1 MKKGIAALTLLW
13 AGLGA
18 CASSEGTAPHD
29 MSAAE
34 HDKMAAAEEVLANEH
49 AAEYDPNAVRQR
61 PICSSVLARK
71 SGDSSDVCWGAIT
84 NPTET
89 HQVSAEERRR
99 LAAEHRAASQALR
112 DAEARACAGLGE
124 DERDTSPFAHVE
136 DIASVARLR
145 PEYAG
150 GRERQRFPERF
161 PPAKGGGAV
170 VTFVAVPGMTAEWL
184 QRVVECHLARN
195 ASVGHVDPAMPE
207 CPLVLKDVTA
217 EVRSTGNGFAV
228 EMRSKDPAVASEIL
242 RRARLLIQS
251 PDSQGNGL

>member
-1 MKKGIAALTLLW
+1 MKTLIASLTMLG

-34 HDKMAAAEEVLANEH
+34 HDEMAAAEEVLANEH
-49 AAEYDPNAVRQR
+49 AAKYDPNAVRER
-61 PICSSVLARK
+61 PICSGVLARK
-71 SGDSSDVCWGAIT
+71 SWYGSDVCWGSVT
-84 NPTET
+84 NVTET

-112 DAEARACAGLGE
+112 DAEGRACAGLGD

-136 DIASVARLR
+136 DIASVAALKFPTNSGKVDRSRLH
-145 PEYAG
+145 
-150 GRERQRFPERF
+150 
-161 PPAKGGGAV
+161 PPTGGAV

-184 QRVVECHLARN
+184 QRVVDCHLARN
-195 ASVGHVDPAMPE
+195 ASVGHVDPTMPE

-217 EVRSTGNGFAV
+217 EVTSTGKGFAV
-228 EMRSKDPAVASEIL
+228 AMRSTDPATAREIL

-251 PDSQGNGL
+251 PNPQGNGL

>member
-1 MKKGIAALTLLW
+1 MNKVIASLTLW

-18 CASSEGTAPHD
+18 CASSSEGTAPHD

-34 HDKMAAAEEVLANEH
+34 HDEMAAAEEVLANEH
-49 AAEYDPNAVRQR
+49 AAKYDPNAVRER
-61 PICSSVLARK
+61 PICSGVLARK
-71 SGDSSDVCWGAIT
+71 SGGSSDVCWGSVT
-84 NPTET
+84 NPTGT